1 MAAARTPDHRTGV
14 LAKAVRAGAAP
25 VVFGDR
31 RQYLGEMPALA
42 IGLEF
47 LGRDQIAG
55 FVNVM
60 LDVYDSLALSH
71 QGIVRLCAF
80 A

>member
-47 LGRDQIAG
+47 LGRDQIPSL
-55 FVNVM
+55 V
-60 LDVYDSLALSH
+60 DVALLQSVSSTDRQIDH
-71 QGIVRLCAF
+71 R
-80 A
+80 

>member
-1 MAAARTPDHRTGV
+1 MCHKGVSAA
-14 LAKAVRAGAAP
+14 AAP
-25 VVFGDR
+25 VALRDR
-31 RQYLGEMPALA
+31 RQHQRELPGLA
-42 IGLEF
+42 IGLEL